1 MYFLIYCFWQIV
13 LLFLEH
19 STNSIPNDC
28 KYNEALVVDKRLF
41 FKQLVFAPRVEHS
54 VEVTSVCKLKV
65 YVCIYIYIY
74 IYIYILI
81 YYIYHIYILTWN
93 HETICIHVYHH
104 NHFVALSR

>member
-1 MYFLIYCFWQIV
+1 MYCFWQIV

-74 IYIYILI
+74 IYILI